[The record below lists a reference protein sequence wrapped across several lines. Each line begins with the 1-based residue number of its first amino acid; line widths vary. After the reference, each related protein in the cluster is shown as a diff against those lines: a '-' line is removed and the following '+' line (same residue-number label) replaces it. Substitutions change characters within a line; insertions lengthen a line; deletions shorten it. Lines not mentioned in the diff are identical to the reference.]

1 MYLPF
6 EDELT
11 LAGDSLDV
19 LVELHHRDVLR
30 QVANEDG
37 LHVLVGLGL
46 LGLLRATGSEEITR
60 PLLVQE
66 PGKGCSNASSKGSE
80 GTDLALAGLLSLL
93 PDLLDE
99 K

>member
-30 QVANEDG
+30 QVANEDC

-46 LGLLRATGSEEITR
+46 LGLLLASRTEEITSS
-60 PLLVQE
+60 LLAQE
-66 PGKGCSNASSKGSE
+66 GGKRCSNASSKGSK
-80 GTDLALAGLLSLL
+80 GTNLGLVG
-93 PDLLDE
+93 
-99 K
+99 